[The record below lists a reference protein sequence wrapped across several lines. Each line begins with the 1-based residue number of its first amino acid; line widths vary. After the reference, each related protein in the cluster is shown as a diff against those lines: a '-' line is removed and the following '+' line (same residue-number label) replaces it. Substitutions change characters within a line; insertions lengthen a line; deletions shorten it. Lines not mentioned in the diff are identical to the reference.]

1 MEAEA
6 LTRHTFKLF
15 IKVTLE
21 NKDVSVTV
29 SSNDKPRG
37 EEEPKAQR
45 IATPPGRDR
54 RKTAQR
60 KNMYYFICIE
70 KHLRVTFGI
79 HWELLQSRRDKY
91 LSSLS
96 SVMAAFCMTFG
107 EDTAHMN
114 RWLSTLPKS
123 HVYFMLCYFLHN
135 FIVSVIHV
143 FIIMDQLN

>member
-1 MEAEA
+1 METEA

-15 IKVTLE
+15 IKVTGE

-45 IATPPGRDR
+45 IVIPPGRDR
-54 RKTAQR
+54 RKTAQC

-79 HWELLQSRRDKY
+79 HWELL
-91 LSSLS
+91 
-96 SVMAAFCMTFG
+96 
-107 EDTAHMN
+107 
-114 RWLSTLPKS
+114 
-123 HVYFMLCYFLHN
+123 
-135 FIVSVIHV
+135 
-143 FIIMDQLN
+143 